1 MSSLHTAG
9 WAIIGS
15 VATALASIA
24 GNIYLAR
31 KSRNQ
36 AFEQA
41 ASQLKQAAAS
51 LDVQRTS
58 TARAASTF
66 IADKRQ
72 KWIDDLRTDTSHYI
86 GLTFELTEAWKRL
99 CESMNNVWD
108 QLNRNPQDQ
117 LNECA
122 DLRKNFEQ
130 AIAARNSELYQLL
143 IRITMRLNNDETIH
157 QGLINCLMKLRGLL
171 ADIQLLAQ
179 ADKTDI
185 RDLLIRIE
193 SEAQFTTIFTKQI
206 LKEEW
211 KKVKREVA
219 EPEHLIEKVLAAS
232 RADDAEIET
241 LIRERMQRI
250 TSPLSSGASAPDPA
264 PPMPPI

>member
-1 MSSLHTAG
+1 MNSLHAAG

-15 VATALASIA
+15 VATALASVA

-58 TARAASTF
+58 TARAAATF
-66 IADKRQ
+66 IAYKRQ

-86 GLTFELTEAWKRL
+86 GLAFELTEAWKRL
-99 CESMNNVWD
+99 CDSMNKVWD
-108 QLNRNPQDQ
+108 QVNRNPLDQ

-122 DLRKNFEQ
+122 DLRTNFEQ
-130 AIAARNSELYQLL
+130 AIAARNSELYRLL
-143 IRITMRLNNDETIH
+143 MRITMRLNHDETIH

-171 ADIQLLAQ
+171 ADIQLRAQ
-179 ADKTDI
+179 ADRTDI
-185 RDLLIRIE
+185 RDLLILIE

-211 KKVKREVA
+211 KKLKREVA
-219 EPEHLIEKVLAAS
+219 EPEHLIKKVLAAGQ
-232 RADDAEIET
+232 ADDADIET
-241 LIRERMQRI
+241 LIRERMQLV
-250 TSPLSSGASAPDPA
+250 TSPLSSGAPAPDAA
-264 PPMPPI
+264 PPTAPL